1 MAGVDY
7 FWYQNFWLLSVC
19 KIAVGVHVWLLG
31 IVRIYAFLVTPGLPS
46 GSLDS
51 LVVPWTA
58 NEAS

>member
-51 LVVPWTA
+51 LVTPWTP
-58 NEAS
+58 